1 MRYWIVTELFYPEEV
16 STGYIMTKIAEGL
29 SSRVSVGVICGPS
42 GYQSKVLKANYE
54 INPKILVKRVSVPS
68 FDKNKIVLRVIGF
81 LILTLGFFFKILFN
95 VSKKDK
101 LILVTNPPS
110 LLPVISFLKLIKG
123 FKYTIIVHDVFP
135 ENAIA
140 GGLLNKHGKTYK
152 IILSIINWSYKKAD
166 DLIVVGR
173 DMRDLFEIKTQM
185 NKPINVITNWADH
198 EMVYPLEDFDLK
210 GYYSLQIEK
219 EIIIQFAGNIG
230 RVQGLD
236 MVFNTIEHLQ
246 NENLHFIFIGSGALK
261 DSLIKKSESMTF
273 RKIHFLPPKSRID
286 QQLFLNACHIGLVT
300 LSPGMYGL
308 GVPSKVYNIMAAGKP
323 ILYIGDKNS
332 EIYLY
337 IIDHEIGWAFT
348 WDEQKRLNQ
357 FLSKLNYSMLGE
369 IISKGSKARKLVENK
384 FTKDFIIEEYN
395 DVIING
401 RY

>member
-16 STGYIMTKIAEGL
+16 STGYVMTKIAEGL

-54 INPKILVKRVSVPS
+54 LNPNILVKRVSVPS
-68 FDKNKIVLRVIGF
+68 FNKNKIVFRVIGF
-81 LILTLGFFFKILFN
+81 LILTFGFFFKILFN
-95 VSKKDK
+95 VGRKDK
-101 LILVTNPPS
+101 LVLVTNPPT
-110 LLPVISFLKLIKG
+110 LLPVIGFLKWIKG
-123 FKYTIIVHDVFP
+123 FEYTIIVHDVFP
-135 ENAIA
+135 ENAVA
-140 GGLLNKHGKTYK
+140 GGLLNKEGKAYK
-152 IILSIINWSYKKAD
+152 IILSIINWSYQKAD

-173 DMRDLFEIKTQM
+173 DMRHLFEKKTQK

-198 EMVYPLEDFDLK
+198 EIVFPKENFDLK
-210 GYYSLQIEK
+210 GYYSLQIEN

-236 MVFNTIEHLQ
+236 LLFNTIEHLQ
-246 NENLHFIFIGSGALK
+246 NEHSHFIFIGSGALK
-261 DSLIKKSESMTF
+261 DSLVKKSESMKF
-273 RKIHFLPPKSRID
+273 KKVHFFPPKSRND

-332 EIYLY
+332 EIYQY

-348 WDEQKRLNQ
+348 WDAQNELNQ
-357 FLSKLNYSMLGE
+357 FLAQIDAGMLTE
-369 IISKGSKARKLVENK
+369 ICRKGNNARKLVESK
-384 FTKDFIIEEYN
+384 FTKDFILAAYN
-395 DVIING
+395 EVIING
-401 RY
+401 R